1 MRLDPYLTA
10 QRSDSMSAS
19 SQNITK
25 LLLDWRN
32 GDGGALDRLMPLVY
46 EELRRMANHYM
57 RNERKGHTLQTSAL
71 VNEAYLRLVDHENIQ
86 WQNRAHFFG
95 VAAQAMRRILVDH
108 ARTRNYQK
116 RGGGA
121 QQVSLDEAATLAGD
135 RAAEL
140 IALDEALQELAKM
153 DERKS
158 RVVELRYFG
167 GLSLEETAEAL
178 GVSIPTVTRDWNTAK
193 AWLMRAMTNGIA

>member
-1 MRLDPYLTA
+1 
-10 QRSDSMSAS
+10 MSAS
-19 SQNITK
+19 SQNITR

-32 GDGGALDRLMPLVY
+32 GDQMALDRLMPLVY

-57 RNERKGHTLQTSAL
+57 RNERRGHTLQTSAL
-71 VNEAYLRLVDHENIQ
+71 VNEAYLRLVDQENIE

-108 ARTRNYQK
+108 ARSRNYQK

-121 QQVSLDEAATLAGD
+121 QQVSLDEAMTLAGD

-140 IALDEALQELAKM
+140 IALDDALRELARM

-178 GVSIPTVTRDWNTAK
+178 GVSVPTVTRDWNTAK
-193 AWLMRAMTNGIA
+193 AWLMREMTKE

>member
-1 MRLDPYLTA
+1 
-10 QRSDSMSAS
+10 MSAS
-19 SQNITK
+19 SQNITR

-32 GDGGALDRLMPLVY
+32 GDKTALDRLMPLVY
-46 EELRRMANHYM
+46 EELRRMANYYM
-57 RNERKGHTLQTSAL
+57 RNERRGHTLQTSAL
-71 VNEAYLRLVDHENIQ
+71 VNEAYLRLVDHENIK

-108 ARTRNYQK
+108 ARSRSYQK

-121 QQVSLDEAATLAGD
+121 QQVSLDEAMTLVGD

-140 IALDEALQELAKM
+140 IALDEALLELAKM

-193 AWLMRAMTNGIA
+193 AWLMREMTK

>member
-1 MRLDPYLTA
+1 
-10 QRSDSMSAS
+10 MSAS

-32 GDGGALDRLMPLVY
+32 GDQTALDQLMPLVY

-71 VNEAYLRLVDHENIQ
+71 VNEAYLRLVDHENIE

-108 ARTRNYQK
+108 ARARNYQK

-153 DERKS
+153 DERKA

-167 GLSLEETAEAL
+167 GLSVEETAEAL
-178 GVSIPTVTRDWNTAK
+178 GVSVPTVTRDWNTAK
-193 AWLMRAMTNGIA
+193 AWLMREMTKGNA